1 MVNASE
7 ASAAEAGPC
16 GVLRLEGA
24 LLGLEAR
31 SLKLWSLVPLGGQNL
46 LQSSSS
52 SSPKSSLPILCYVHG
67 ASENH
72 DCNDDDDDDDEE
84 EEEDDADKELEEDN
98 DDYGDLLTADTP
110 LHSESCKLHLL
121 LLGHFSGLRARTKP
135 TPVLR
140 SCREQVHQTWS
151 AWHFA
156 SQPLGSSASFILLCS
171 TIMCLGTGT

>member
-84 EEEDDADKELEEDN
+84 EEEWRDEQKERNVFTFSFDVED
-98 DDYGDLLTADTP
+98 
-110 LHSESCKLHLL
+110 
-121 LLGHFSGLRARTKP
+121 F
-135 TPVLR
+135 
-140 SCREQVHQTWS
+140 
-151 AWHFA
+151 
-156 SQPLGSSASFILLCS
+156 
-171 TIMCLGTGT
+171 